1 VYPRQDVLAN
11 YAPGQPVPLRYEALA
26 HTDQEGRFQLKVDPS
41 TLPSQYI
48 SARGQV
54 DVDVLVD
61 DGAQSMTWS
70 TSCALTN
77 RAAKTWRSIPGS
89 LSRVSEPVFDLGESR
104 VRDAAVAP
112 ESIVDTSARR
122 LDLKDMADFDA
133 VATAKSSRMIQAAE
147 THLATEGRSAAAA
160 PSEICIGSWGIQTAT
175 AQETWANIY
184 GRAAPWSVTLRRGND
199 HTLGIEAG
207 GKAAGTRTISS
218 DMSSSTVAANASLK
232 NTVQYRYWSNS
243 CQPFGQMR
251 PYKEITLLSTS
262 TRIAPY
268 DYSHC
273 TIASAGVT
281 YTKSTAKNIT
291 IKGGV
296 TVKGVALSAQSGW
309 DGEVQMSM
317 KPSRDAWICGS
328 ASSDWTSSPSVSNKP
343 R

>member
-1 VYPRQDVLAN
+1 
-11 YAPGQPVPLRYEALA
+11 
-26 HTDQEGRFQLKVDPS
+26 
-41 TLPSQYI
+41 
-48 SARGQV
+48 
-54 DVDVLVD
+54 
-61 DGAQSMTWS
+61 
-70 TSCALTN
+70 
-77 RAAKTWRSIPGS
+77 
-89 LSRVSEPVFDLGESR
+89 
-104 VRDAAVAP
+104 
-112 ESIVDTSARR
+112 
-122 LDLKDMADFDA
+122 
-133 VATAKSSRMIQAAE
+133 
-147 THLATEGRSAAAA
+147 
-160 PSEICIGSWGIQTAT
+160 
-175 AQETWANIY
+175 
-184 GRAAPWSVTLRRGND
+184 
-199 HTLGIEAG
+199 LGIEAG

-251 PYKEITLLSTS
+251 PYKEITLLSTY